1 MAVVAPPYK
10 VTPEGG
16 DYAITIASGA
26 VTTIAADGPVWS
38 MRWTSPS
45 LICVVKR
52 VGISLRL
59 TTAYGTA
66 QSTDYGL
73 YVARSWTVSDSGQT
87 AATLTTNNGKLDT
100 KYPTTAIAAGDLR
113 ISTTAVVTAGTRT
126 LDAQSIGVTCFAT
139 QALAY
144 SGNVDWEYGSNPS
157 RQQVILRQNE
167 GLVIHNMILMSATGV
182 VKLYITF
189 EWAEVPT
196 SSVK

>member
-1 MAVVAPPYK
+1 
-10 VTPEGG
+10 
-16 DYAITIASGA
+16 
-26 VTTIAADGPVWS
+26 

-52 VGISLRL
+52 VGISIRV

-100 KYPTTAIAAGDLR
+100 KYPTTAIAAGDMR

-126 LDAQSIGVTCFAT
+126 LDAQPLGVTCFPT

-144 SGNVDWEYGSNPS
+144 AGNVDWDYGLATD

-167 GLVIHNMILMSATGV
+167 GIVINNMILMGATGV
-182 VKLYITF
+182 VKLYITLL
-189 EWAEVPT
+189 WAEVPT